1 MSDAKTARLIK
12 QDNHHPWFDDDTSFV
27 TQVLETESH
36 EVSEQVAEIMNA
48 EGWSIYLVA
57 NTGTPSI
64 VVYRK
69 SDNVGNTWDEKTTD
83 SDKSI

>member
-36 EVSEQVAEIMNA
+36 EVS
-48 EGWSIYLVA
+48 
-57 NTGTPSI
+57 
-64 VVYRK
+64 
-69 SDNVGNTWDEKTTD
+69 
-83 SDKSI
+83 